1 MCKNHHLLRVSALCP
16 WVLFASSHIPNSHA
30 INALSFSHDGEYLAI
45 SNTSTYI
52 DIVSHYRY
60 NILPLLLTLSRS
72 ALWKL
77 ACQSIG
83 SQLQAQS
90 LQ

>member
-1 MCKNHHLLRVSALCP
+1 VREPSLAASECFLRMVLLAL
-16 WVLFASSHIPNSHA
+16 SHISNSHA

-52 DIVSHYRY
+52 DIVSLRRD
-60 NILPLLLTLSRS
+60 NAPSLLLTLPRS

-77 ACQSIG
+77 VCQSIE
-83 SQLQAQS
+83 LLPQARS
-90 LQ
+90 RR